1 MKIKFILA
9 VLVFIVLSSSVFV
22 WWRLTNFRDIT
33 IDIVK
38 PSVSVKIVG
47 ANKNSIA
54 TITRSATINLQDGT
68 YFAYPIGGD
77 IDETPIKFTTNKD
90 MTRITIDPSIS
101 LGTLRTTLEQER
113 EDIVAAIITKYPNN
127 ISQFTIDRGQLLR
140 QGDWYITTL
149 VYKNASNDN
158 PRDTYKVIVQKID
171 GVWTVIGSP
180 QIIPTKYN
188 FPDVPIDIIENAHK
202 LTKDTL

>member
-38 PSVSVKIVG
+38 PSVSVKIVDV
-47 ANKNSIA
+47 NKNSIT
-54 TITRSATINLQDGT
+54 TIKRSATINLQDGT
-68 YFAYPIGGD
+68 YFAYPIGSD

-149 VYKNASNDN
+149 VYKKASNDN

-171 GVWTVIGSP
+171 GVWTVVGSP

-202 LTKDTL
+202 LTQDTL